1 MFCLLTSWWMV
12 VVLVLVVSCCG
23 CGCGS
28 CVFFFVAVFVIFAVT
43 VLPTSLCFGSLFFQI
58 TDELVGQCM
67 LLYTRVIAHQDQKWQ
82 AAVRMRKVK
91 HHPGREAESY
101 GLEVG
106 QIFPVFHIYL
116 TQMSLPLLYQE
127 SVSLFFCSSR
137 GYSNSW
143 IIDVHELW
151 KRRLLFRSLFAKTK
165 RCIEGNCF
173 TLGPCDMK
181 GVHNNC

>member
-1 MFCLLTSWWMV
+1 LSFWFWLLVVVVVV
-12 VVLVLVVSCCG
+12 VVLA
-23 CGCGS
+23 
-28 CVFFFVAVFVIFAVT
+28 FFFVAVFVIFAVT

-143 IIDVHELW
+143 IIDVHEL
-151 KRRLLFRSLFAKTK
+151 
-165 RCIEGNCF
+165 
-173 TLGPCDMK
+173 
-181 GVHNNC
+181 

>member
-1 MFCLLTSWWMV
+1 MSFWFWLLVVVV
-12 VVLVLVVSCCG
+12 VVLAFV
-23 CGCGS
+23 
-28 CVFFFVAVFVIFAVT
+28 FFVAVVVIFAVT
-43 VLPTSLCFGSLFFQI
+43 VLPTGLCFGSLFFLQM

-106 QIFPVFHIYL
+106 QIFPVFHVCIYIYL

-127 SVSLFFCSSR
+127 SVSLFSAPAEDTA
-137 GYSNSW
+137 
-143 IIDVHELW
+143 IHA
-151 KRRLLFRSLFAKTK
+151 LLMFMSY
-165 RCIEGNCF
+165 E
-173 TLGPCDMK
+173 K
-181 GVHNNC
+181 GGCCVGLCLQKPKDALKGTVSH